1 MGSRRT
7 RPSDLRLAHV
17 GTAQEKPTE
26 IVSVS
31 GFDIDMRTLVD
42 MDFDSFDV
50 VPGGAEGQVSRE
62 EAFLLGRRLQE
73 LAASQAG
80 LDHDFCVLVDQFD
93 AADAVRW
100 FDGIRS
106 TAHYIAWACS
116 MEGGAAREHVRVA
129 RALRGMP
136 RAKELLRLGRL
147 SYSKVRELT
156 RLVGVVDEDELCDLA
171 LEMTASQLARTVA
184 TYRSLAGTRIQALPN
199 RRFMRR
205 PAGEGMVR
213 LSVVLPAEEEALI
226 TAAVESAARRATH
239 QDEPTDE
246 PLQTPQ
252 PAAPL
257 DMVEGLLD
265 VAASYL
271 DNVGSEPSDDHTLV
285 MVHVSAE
292 SLDVP
297 AGTPENV
304 PAGTS
309 DEEST
314 PTSAAQAPLASGIC
328 YVDGAGAIEGETA
341 QRLMCTATLQGV
353 VFDRH
358 GGVLALGRT
367 KRLATRAQRR
377 ALRVRDHGTC
387 QFPGCH
393 RSGRLDAHHILA
405 WSHGGLTDLVNMLL
419 LCRRMLTR
427 SVRPPWDQART
438 WCASRRP
445 LRWQPGN

>member
-1 MGSRRT
+1 MYVLNIHMST
-7 RPSDLRLAHV
+7 R
-17 GTAQEKPTE
+17 
-26 IVSVS
+26 
-31 GFDIDMRTLVD
+31 IDMD
-42 MDFDSFDV
+42 C
-50 VPGGAEGQVSRE
+50 GGEGFLTAEAEDPISQE
-62 EAFLLGRRLQE
+62 EALLLGRRLQE

-116 MEGGAAREHVRVA
+116 MDGGAAREHVRVA
-129 RALRGMP
+129 RALREMP

-156 RLVGVVDEDELCDLA
+156 RLVGLVDDDELCDLA

-184 TYRSLAGTRIQALPN
+184 TYRLLAGTRIQALPK
-199 RRFMRR
+199 RRFMSRL
-205 PAGEGMVR
+205 AGEGIVR
-213 LSVVLPAEEEALI
+213 LSVVLPAEEAALI
-226 TAAVESAARRATH
+226 TAAVESAARRAIP
-239 QDEPTDE
+239 QDEPTGE
-246 PLQTPQ
+246 VPQTPQ
-252 PAAPL
+252 PPAPL

-271 DNVGSEPSDDHTLV
+271 DNVGSEPADDHTLV

-304 PAGTS
+304 PAGTF

-314 PTSAAQAPLASGIC
+314 PTSTRPAPLAAGIC
-328 YVDGAGAIEGETA
+328 YVDGAGAIEAETA
-341 QRLMCTATLQGV
+341 QRLMCTASLQGV
-353 VFDRH
+353 VVDRH
-358 GGVLALGRT
+358 RGVLALGRT

-393 RSGRLDAHHILA
+393 RNTRLDAHHIIA
-405 WSHGGLTDLVNMLL
+405 WS
-419 LCRRMLTR
+419 
-427 SVRPPWDQART
+427 
-438 WCASRRP
+438 
-445 LRWQPGN
+445 

>member
-1 MGSRRT
+1 M
-7 RPSDLRLAHV
+7 
-17 GTAQEKPTE
+17 
-26 IVSVS
+26 
-31 GFDIDMRTLVD
+31 
-42 MDFDSFDV
+42 
-50 VPGGAEGQVSRE
+50 
-62 EAFLLGRRLQE
+62 GRRLQE
-73 LAASQAG
+73 MAASQAG

-93 AADAVRW
+93 STDAVRW

-106 TAHYIAWACS
+106 TAHYYIAWACS
-116 MEGGAAREHVRVA
+116 MEGGASREHVRVA
-129 RALRGMP
+129 RALREMS
-136 RAKELLRLGRL
+136 RAKELLRVGRL

-156 RLVGVVDEDELCDLA
+156 RLVGLVDEDELCDLA

-184 TYRSLAGTRIQALPN
+184 TYRSLAGTRIQALPK
-199 RRFMRR
+199 RRFVSR
-205 PAGEGMVR
+205 PAGDGMVR
-213 LSVVLPAEEEALI
+213 LSVVLPAEEAALI

-239 QDEPTDE
+239 EDERMDE
-246 PLQTPQ
+246 LLQTPQ
-252 PAAPL
+252 PPAPL

-285 MVHVSAE
+285 VVHVSAE

-314 PTSAAQAPLASGIC
+314 PISTRPAPLAPGIC
-328 YVDGAGAIEGETA
+328 YVDGAGPIEAETA

-353 VFDRH
+353 VVDRH

-387 QFPGCH
+387 QFLAATAVAVSTRTTSSPGPTAASLIWSTCCCCA
-393 RSGRLDAHHILA
+393 DAI
-405 WSHGGLTDLVNMLL
+405 
-419 LCRRMLTR
+419 TR
-427 SVRPPWDQART
+427 SYTKAVYGSSLLRAVPVRGTTSCFRT
-438 WCASRRP
+438 VVP
-445 LRWQPGN
+445 